1 MTDNVV
7 QLESHAKTNS
17 AKTLKL
23 SDKSEELAR
32 ASNFGKCVAVDAVFS
47 KPVSGQISLL
57 TGNLTGKSLNFGL
70 FRTVFKDFTPIYF
83 TKITS
88 KGHFPVIQITGK
100 KKFASGKEI
109 IKTGKR
115 GGRIGN
121 FISGKIYADFEN
133 IVICLVGYY
142 SPISR
147 HLIVLQ

>member
-83 TKITS
+83 IKTTS
-88 KGHFPVIQITGK
+88 KGHFPVIQIT
-100 KKFASGKEI
+100 GKEI

-121 FISGKIYADFEN
+121 FISGKIYDDFEN
-133 IVICLVGYY
+133 IVICLEGYY
-142 SPISR
+142 PQLAGI
-147 HLIVLQ
+147 

>member
-83 TKITS
+83 IKITS

-121 FISGKIYADFEN
+121 FISGKIYDDFEN
-133 IVICLVGYY
+133 IVICLEGYY
-142 SPISR
+142 PQLAGI
-147 HLIVLQ
+147 

>member
-1 MTDNVV
+1 VGNL
-7 QLESHAKTNS
+7 Q
-17 AKTLKL
+17 
-23 SDKSEELAR
+23 R
-32 ASNFGKCVAVDAVFS
+32 ATEPVDAILNLGKVAVDAVFS

-115 GGRIGN
+115 GSRIGK

>member
-1 MTDNVV
+1 M
-7 QLESHAKTNS
+7 
-17 AKTLKL
+17 
-23 SDKSEELAR
+23 
-32 ASNFGKCVAVDAVFS
+32 AVDAGFS

-88 KGHFPVIQITGK
+88 KGHFPVIQTTGK

-115 GGRIGN
+115 SNRKGK
-121 FISGKIYADFEN
+121 FISVKIYDDFKN
-133 IVICLVGYY
+133 KLISLVGYY
-142 SPISR
+142 SQLTDI
-147 HLIVLQ
+147 

>member
-1 MTDNVV
+1 MADNGVK
-7 QLESHAKTNS
+7 LESHAKINS
-17 AKTLKL
+17 AKAMNLR
-23 SDKSEELAR
+23 DKNDENAQ
-32 ASNFGKCVAVDAVFS
+32 ASNVGKCVAVDAVFS

-115 GGRIGN
+115 GSRIGK
-121 FISGKIYADFEN
+121 FISVKI
-133 IVICLVGYY
+133 
-142 SPISR
+142 
-147 HLIVLQ
+147 